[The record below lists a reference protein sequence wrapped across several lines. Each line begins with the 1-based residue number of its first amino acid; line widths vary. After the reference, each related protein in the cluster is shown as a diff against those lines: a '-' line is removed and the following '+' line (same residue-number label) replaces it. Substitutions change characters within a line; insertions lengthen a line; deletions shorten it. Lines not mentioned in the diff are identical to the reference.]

1 MNCPACGH
9 ANPAES
15 SFCLECGSP
24 LVPACAQC
32 GAQLPPNAKFCNKC
46 GASVAGPSSSNVA
59 AGFKPASG
67 TVEPGA
73 AKHAGLRPAATSA
86 SRSPSAYTPKHLADK
101 ILQSKSALEGER
113 KQVTVLFADVKGSM
127 ELAEQLDPEQWHT
140 ILDRFFAILTDGVH
154 RFEGT
159 VNQYTGDGIMALF
172 GAPIAHE
179 DHAQRACYAALHL
192 RDAVREY
199 ANEVRVRHGVPFGV
213 RIGLNSGDVVVGK
226 IGDDLRMDYTAQ
238 GHTVGLAQRM
248 EGLAESGHAC
258 LSEHTARL
266 VTGYFQL
273 QDLGRT
279 KVKGVSEPV
288 GLFDLE
294 GVGPFRT
301 RLDRSRARGL
311 STFVGRD
318 TEMGLLEAAMQHAQ
332 TGQGRI
338 VGVVAEAGVGKSR
351 LCFEFTER
359 CRARGIAVYEAH
371 CPAHGKTVA
380 HLPILELLRGYFGLA
395 DGDSARVAREKIAG
409 RLLLLD
415 RAFDNALPLIW
426 DFLRVPDPERPVDE
440 LDASVRQQQLHD
452 FTRRLVR
459 ARSEREP
466 VVLFFDDLHWIDPA
480 SDAFLAELVE
490 AARGT
495 RTLLLG
501 NFRPEYRAD
510 WMQRSDYQQLP
521 LTPLGSEALRTL
533 LGQLLGP
540 DPSVAELPAVIEAR
554 TAGNPFYTE
563 EVVASLIE
571 AERLVGAPGAYRLVG
586 SVERVEI
593 PPTVQAVLAA
603 RIDRLAER
611 EKRVLQ
617 TAGIIGKN
625 FARPLLAQIIEAHGR
640 APLPAAELDG
650 ALRLLCDLDFLFERA
665 LYPVAEYAFKHP
677 LTHEVAYG
685 SQLQERRRAVHAA
698 LARALEEPGAAPAL
712 LAYHWD
718 EAGEIEPAAH
728 WHREAALDA
737 GMADVSSAVRH
748 WERVCHLLGQLPE
761 TRERLSF
768 AAAARAQL
776 CWIESRRGATPERGR
791 ALFEQ
796 ARDFA
801 QRAGDLSSLARS
813 KFAYACFLLYSGQP
827 GSHDLARQ
835 ALADAQQ
842 SGDIEVEIGARW
854 ACATLN
860 YHTESMTLGLRHGE
874 AGIALCG
881 DDIEAGAK
889 VVMYSPLIFFRALC
903 GAAMVMGGRVA
914 EGAALIEQALA
925 DPSRRHRLTQA
936 ACGAFAVIEGRVR
949 GDYRAALAVAQRSVE
964 TFDELGGTAGVRV
977 WLLLYLG
984 QALALNWKWDEA
996 RQALEQSLRL
1006 STENTTFRQLATD
1019 THSWLAHVALARGD
1033 LALARREVQAGL
1045 DHARH
1050 QELVVPLVYAHVVHA
1065 RLLRMEGAVPQDI
1078 EAALAEAERIA
1089 GKVGALG
1096 LVPEIHGE
1104 RAALLR
1110 RDGRPDDARREL
1122 EHACDLYREM
1132 GAGPNA
1138 DRITAEI
1145 EEMTR

>member
-1 MNCPACGH
+1 MHCAAPLPLHCAACD
-9 ANPAES
+9 AEI
-15 SFCLECGSP
+15 
-24 LVPACAQC
+24 
-32 GAQLPPNAKFCNKC
+32 
-46 GASVAGPSSSNVA
+46 
-59 AGFKPASG
+59 
-67 TVEPGA
+67 
-73 AKHAGLRPAATSA
+73 PAAARFCPQCAAPVQGGQGVQGLGGYGVKGSISGPLTPNPVTPNPLS
-86 SRSPSAYTPKHLADK
+86 YTPKHLADK

-127 ELAEQLDPEQWHT
+127 ELAEQLDPEEWHAT
-140 ILDRFFAILTDGVH
+140 LDKFFAILTDGVH

-199 ANEVRVRHGVPFGV
+199 ANEVRARHGVPFGV

-248 EGLAESGHAC
+248 EALAESGHAC
-258 LSEHTARL
+258 VSEHTARL

-288 GLFDLE
+288 GLFDLD

-318 TEMGLLEAAMQHAQ
+318 SEMALLEAALQQALNGH
-332 TGQGRI
+332 GRI

-359 CRARGIAVYEAH
+359 CRARGIVVYGAH
-371 CPAHGKTVA
+371 CPAHGRTVA
-380 HLPILELLRGYFGLA
+380 HLPVLELLRGYFGIA
-395 DGDSARVAREKIAG
+395 DGDSARAAREKIAG

-415 RAFDNALPLIW
+415 RDFDYVLPLVW
-426 DFLRVPDPERPVDE
+426 DFMRVPDPERPVDE
-440 LDASVRQQQLHD
+440 IDAAVRQQQLHD

-466 VVLFFDDLHWIDPA
+466 AVLFFDDLHWIDPA
-480 SDAFLAELVE
+480 SDAFLAQLVE
-490 AARGT
+490 AVRGT

-521 LTPLGSEALRTL
+521 LTPLGSNAIRSL

-554 TAGNPFYTE
+554 TAGNPFFTE
-563 EVVASLIE
+563 EVVSALIE
-571 AERLVGAPGAYRLVG
+571 ADQLVGTRGAYRLVG
-586 SVERVEI
+586 SVDRVEI
-593 PPTVQAVLAA
+593 PATVQAVLAA

-625 FARPLLAQIIEAHGR
+625 FPRPLLARIIEAHSR
-640 APLPAAELDG
+640 APFAAAELDG

-698 LARALEEPGAAPAL
+698 LARVLEEAAEAPAL

-718 EAGEIEPAAH
+718 EAGEIEPAVH
-728 WHREAALDA
+728 WHHAAAVDA
-737 GMADVSSAVRH
+737 GMNDAASAVRH
-748 WERVCHLLGQLPE
+748 WERICQLLGQLPE
-761 TRERLSF
+761 TRERLSL
-768 AAAARAQL
+768 AAAARAQVL
-776 CWIESRRGATPERGR
+776 WIEARRGAEPERAR
-791 ALFEQ
+791 TVYEQ

-801 QRAGDLSSLARS
+801 ERAGDLSSLARARY
-813 KFAYACFLLYSGQP
+813 AYATFLFYAGEP
-827 GSHDLARQ
+827 GGSEMARQ
-835 ALADAQQ
+835 ALTEAER
-842 SGDIEVEIGARW
+842 SGDLEVRIAARW
-854 ACATLN
+854 ACAVFGN
-860 YHTESMTLGLRHGE
+860 FAESWADAARH
-874 AGIALCG
+874 AAAAIDLCG
-881 DDIEAGAK
+881 DDLEVGAA
-889 VVMYSPLIFFRALC
+889 VLGYSPWLIIRGLYGAALVMSGRLTD
-903 GAAMVMGGRVA
+903 GAAMIAQSLGDRG
-914 EGAALIEQALA
+914 
-925 DPSRRHRLTQA
+925 RRHRLTQA
-936 ACGAFAVIEGRVR
+936 VCGCFTVAESQVR
-949 GDYRAALAVAQRSVE
+949 GEYRAALGVVQRSVE
-964 TFDELGGTAGVRV
+964 TLEELGATAGVRALV
-977 WLLLYLG
+977 HLYLG
-984 QALALNWKWDEA
+984 QSLALNREWDAA
-996 RQALEQSLRL
+996 REALERALHL
-1006 STENTTFRQLATD
+1006 TAGNTFRQLVPDIHT
-1019 THSWLAHVALARGD
+1019 WFAHVALATGD
-1033 LALARREVQAGL
+1033 LERARRDLDAGFAQA
-1045 DHARH
+1045 RR
-1050 QELVVPLVYAHVVHA
+1050 QELWTPLVGAHIVRA
-1065 RLLRMEGAVPQDI
+1065 RLLRMEGAP
-1078 EAALAEAERIA
+1078 AANVESELAEADQIA
-1089 GKVGALG
+1089 ITVGALG
-1096 LVPEIHGE
+1096 RAPEIHTE
-1104 RAALLR
+1104 RAALYR
-1110 RDGRPDDARREL
+1110 RDGRVADARREL
-1122 EHACDLYREM
+1122 ERARDLYGEM
-1132 GAGPNA
+1132 GAAPNA
-1138 DRITAEI
+1138 ERIAVEI
-1145 EEMTR
+1145 ETLER

>member
-1 MNCPACGH
+1 MKCAACGH
-9 ANPAES
+9 ENRP
-15 SFCLECGSP
+15 G
-24 LVPACAQC
+24 
-32 GAQLPPNAKFCNKC
+32 AKFCEECSVPTKRLC
-46 GASVAGPSSSNVA
+46 TSCGSELRPTAKFCDECGQAVGGRGSRRAWDESEEGSAGASPSQ
-59 AGFKPASG
+59 
-67 TVEPGA
+67 
-73 AKHAGLRPAATSA
+73 
-86 SRSPSAYTPKHLADK
+86 RSPAAYTPKHLADK

-127 ELAEQLDPEQWHT
+127 ELAEQLDPEAFSQ
-140 ILDRFFAILTDGVH
+140 IMQRFFQILSEGVE
-154 RFEGT
+154 RFEGF
-159 VNQYTGDGIMALF
+159 VDKFTGDGIMALF

-192 RDAVREY
+192 RDVVREY
-199 ANEVRVRHGVPFGV
+199 AKEVRVQHGVAFGV

-248 EGLAESGHAC
+248 EALAESGHAC

-318 TEMGLLEAAMQHAQ
+318 SEMGLLEAALQSALAGH
-332 TGQGRI
+332 GRI
-338 VGVVAEAGVGKSR
+338 VGVVAQAGVGKSR
-351 LCFEFTER
+351 LCFEFTES
-359 CRARGIAVYEAH
+359 CRARGIVVHEAH

-380 HLPILELLRGYFGLA
+380 HLPVLELLRSYFGLA

-415 RAFDNALPLIW
+415 RTFDNVLPLIW
-426 DFLRVPDPERPVDE
+426 DFLRVPDPERPVEE

-466 VVLFFDDLHWIDPA
+466 AVLFFDDLHWIDPA
-480 SDAFLAELVE
+480 SDAFLAQLVE

-495 RTLLLG
+495 RTLLLV

-521 LTPLGSEALRTL
+521 LTPLGSEALRAL
-533 LGQLLGP
+533 LGQLLGS
-540 DPSVAELPAVIEAR
+540 DPSVAELPAAIQAR
-554 TAGNPFYTE
+554 TAGNPFFTE
-563 EVVASLIE
+563 EVVSALIE
-571 AERLVGAPGAYRLVG
+571 AEQLVGSPGAYRLVG
-586 SVERVEI
+586 SVDRVEI

-617 TAGIIGKN
+617 TAGIIGKD

-640 APLPAAELDG
+640 APLAAAELDG

-698 LARALEEPGAAPAL
+698 LARVLEEGHEAPAL
-712 LAYHWD
+712 LAHHWD

-728 WHREAALDA
+728 WHRQAALDA
-737 GMADVSSAVRH
+737 GMADAGSAVRH
-748 WERVCHLLGQLPE
+748 WERVCHLLAQLPE
-761 TRERLSF
+761 TRERLSL

-776 CWIESRRGATPERGR
+776 CWVEARRGVTPERAR
-791 ALFEQ
+791 MLFEQ
-796 ARDFA
+796 AQDFA
-801 QRAGDLSSLARS
+801 ERAGDLSSLAFSRLT
-813 KFAYACFLLYSGQP
+813 YALSLQYSGQP
-827 GSHDLARQ
+827 GGPALARQ
-835 ALADAQQ
+835 ALAEAER
-842 SGDIEVEIGARW
+842 SGDLEVRIVAHWTCGVMAYYAEDQSEAVRQ
-854 ACATLN
+854 C
-860 YHTESMTLGLRHGE
+860 E
-874 AGIALCG
+874 AGMALCG
-881 DDIEAGAK
+881 DDLDLGAQTL
-889 VVMYSPLIFFRALC
+889 MYSPWIILRGVG
-903 GAAMVMGGRVA
+903 GAALVLSGRLA
-914 EGAALIEQALA
+914 EGAAFIEQSLA
-925 DPSRRHRLTQA
+925 DHGRRHRLAQVI
-936 ACGAFAVIEGRVR
+936 CGAFTVTESWVR
-949 GDYRAALAVAQRSVE
+949 GEYRAALGVVQRSLQA
-964 TFDELGGTAGVRV
+964 FDELGGTVGVRV
-977 WLLLYLG
+977 LLLLHLG
-984 QALALNWKWDEA
+984 QSLTLNREWDAA
-996 RQALEQSLRL
+996 RAALEESLRL
-1006 STENTTFRQLATD
+1006 VAENVTFRHIVSDDHT
-1019 THSWLAHVALARGD
+1019 WLAHVALAVGD
-1033 LALARREVQAGL
+1033 LDRARREL
-1045 DHARH
+1045 DAAFEAARR
-1050 QELVVPLVYAHVVHA
+1050 QELVVPLVYAHVVRA
-1065 RLLRMEGAVPQDI
+1065 RLLRLEGAGAEHV
-1078 EAALAEAERIA
+1078 ERELAEAQRLAAKISA
-1089 GKVGALG
+1089 HG
-1096 LVPEIHGE
+1096 LVPEIHSE
-1104 RAALLR
+1104 RAALLQ
-1110 RDGRPDDARREL
+1110 RDGRVDDTRREL
-1122 EHACDLYREM
+1122 EYARDLYRAM
-1132 GAGPNA
+1132 GAGPNT
-1138 DRITAEI
+1138 DRLTAQI

>member
-1 MNCPACGH
+1 MQCSQCESENPPGAKFCVECASPLARRCPACRTE
-9 ANPAES
+9 APPA
-15 SFCLECGSP
+15 
-24 LVPACAQC
+24 
-32 GAQLPPNAKFCNKC
+32 AKFCPEC
-46 GASVAGPSSSNVA
+46 A
-59 AGFKPASG
+59 APLLAIRNSKSARNRE
-67 TVEPGA
+67 EP
-73 AKHAGLRPAATSA
+73 R
-86 SRSPSAYTPKHLADK
+86 AYTPKHLADK

-127 ELAEQLDPEQWHT
+127 ELAEQLDPEEWHA
-140 ILDRFFAILTDGVH
+140 ILDKFFAILTDGVH

-179 DHAQRACYAALHL
+179 DHAHRACYAALHL
-192 RDAVREY
+192 RDTVREY

-248 EGLAESGHAC
+248 EALAESGHAC

-279 KVKGVSEPV
+279 NVKGVSEPV

-318 TEMGLLEAAMQHAQ
+318 SEMGLLEAALQSALAGH
-332 TGQGRI
+332 GRI
-338 VGVVAEAGVGKSR
+338 VGVVAQAGVGKSR

-359 CRARGIAVYEAH
+359 CRARAIVVHEAH

-380 HLPILELLRGYFGLA
+380 HLPVLELLRSYFGLL

-415 RAFDNALPLIW
+415 RAFDNVLPLIW
-426 DFLRVPDPERPVDE
+426 DFLRVPDPERPVE
-440 LDASVRQQQLHD
+440 EIDASVRQQQLHD

-466 VVLFFDDLHWIDPA
+466 AVLFFDDLHWVDPA
-480 SDAFLAELVE
+480 SDAFLAQLVE

-495 RTLLLG
+495 RTLLLV

-521 LTPLGSEALRTL
+521 LTPLGSEALRAL
-533 LGQLLGP
+533 LEQLLGS
-540 DPSVAELPAVIEAR
+540 DPSVAELPAAIEAR
-554 TAGNPFYTE
+554 TAGNPFFTE
-563 EVVASLIE
+563 EVVSALIE
-571 AERLVGAPGAYRLVG
+571 AEQLVGAPGAYRLVG
-586 SVERVEI
+586 SVEHVQI

-640 APLPAAELDG
+640 APLAAAELDG

-665 LYPVAEYAFKHP
+665 LYPVPEYAFKHP

-698 LARALEEPGAAPAL
+698 LARVLEEGHDAPAL
-712 LAYHWD
+712 LAHHWD

-737 GMADVSSAVRH
+737 GMTDAASAVGH
-748 WERVCHLLGQLPE
+748 WERFCHLLAQLPV
-761 TRERLSF
+761 TRERLSL

-776 CWIESRRGATPERGR
+776 CWIEARRGVAPERAR

-796 ARDFA
+796 AQDFA
-801 QRAGDLSSLARS
+801 ERAGDLSSLAFSR
-813 KFAYACFLLYSGQP
+813 FTYALSLQYSGQP
-827 GSHDLARQ
+827 GGPELAHQ
-835 ALADAQQ
+835 ALAEAER
-842 SGDIEVEIGARW
+842 SGDLAMRIVAHWTCGVIEYFAEDLSDAVRQF
-854 ACATLN
+854 
-860 YHTESMTLGLRHGE
+860 E

-881 DDIEAGAK
+881 DDLDVGAQAL
-889 VVMYSPLIFFRALC
+889 MYSPWILLRGVG
-903 GAAMVMGGRVA
+903 GAALVLSGRLA
-914 EGAALIEQALA
+914 EGAAFIGQCLS
-925 DPSRRHRLTQA
+925 DHGRRYHLTQA
-936 ACGAFAVIEGRVR
+936 VCGAFAVTESRVR
-949 GDYRAALAVAQRSVE
+949 GEYRAALGVVQRSLE
-964 TFDELGGTAGVRV
+964 AFDALGGTIGVRA
-977 WLLLYLG
+977 LLLLHLG
-984 QALALNWKWDEA
+984 QSLALNREWDGA
-996 RQALEQSLRL
+996 REALEYSLRL
-1006 STENTTFRQLATD
+1006 VDESATFRHIVTD
-1019 THSWLAHVALARGD
+1019 DHTWLAHVALAVGD
-1033 LALARREVQAGL
+1033 LDRARRELEAAFEA
-1045 DHARH
+1045 ARR
-1050 QELVVPLVYAHVVHA
+1050 QDLVVPLVYAHVVRA
-1065 RLLRMEGAVPQDI
+1065 RLLRLEGA
-1078 EAALAEAERIA
+1078 AAEHVERELAEAQRLA
-1089 GKVGALG
+1089 AKVSAHG
-1096 LVPEIHGE
+1096 LVPEIHSE

-1110 RDGRPDDARREL
+1110 RDGKTDDTRREL
-1122 EHACDLYREM
+1122 ERARDLYRGM

>member
-1 MNCPACGH
+1 MNP
-9 ANPAES
+9 ERVK
-15 SFCLECGSP
+15 FCLECGTPIARRCESCGSD
-24 LVPACAQC
+24 LPA
-32 GAQLPPNAKFCNKC
+32 GAKFCGEC
-46 GASVAGPSSSNVA
+46 GAELQGSGSGVQGSGSNLTTNNLTTNNLA
-59 AGFKPASG
+59 
-67 TVEPGA
+67 
-73 AKHAGLRPAATSA
+73 
-86 SRSPSAYTPKHLADK
+86 RSPRSYTPKHLADK

-127 ELAEQLDPEQWHT
+127 ELAEQLDPETWHT

-179 DHAQRACYAALHL
+179 DHAHRACYAALHL
-192 RDAVREY
+192 RDVVREY

-248 EGLAESGHAC
+248 EALAESGHAC

-318 TEMGLLEAAMQHAQ
+318 SEMGLLEAALQSALAGH
-332 TGQGRI
+332 GRI
-338 VGVVAEAGVGKSR
+338 VGVVAQAGVGKSR

-359 CRARGIAVYEAH
+359 CRARGIAVHEAH
-371 CPAHGKTVA
+371 CPAHGKTIA
-380 HLPILELLRGYFGLA
+380 HLPAIELLRGYFGLV
-395 DGDSARVAREKIAG
+395 DSDSARAAREKIAG

-415 RAFDNALPLIW
+415 RAFDNALPLVW
-426 DFLRVPDPERPVDE
+426 DFLRVPDPERPVEE

-466 VVLFFDDLHWIDPA
+466 AVLFFDDLHWIDPA
-480 SDAFLAELVE
+480 SDAFLAQLVE

-495 RTLLLG
+495 RTLLLV

-521 LTPLGSEALRTL
+521 LTPLGSEALRAL
-533 LGQLLGP
+533 LEQLLGS
-540 DPSVAELPAVIEAR
+540 DPSVTELPAAIEAR
-554 TAGNPFYTE
+554 TAGNPFFTE
-563 EVVASLIE
+563 EVVSALIE
-571 AERLVGAPGAYRLVG
+571 AEQLVGSPGAYRLVG
-586 SVERVEI
+586 SVDRIEI
-593 PPTVQAVLAA
+593 PTTVHAVLAA

-625 FARPLLAQIIEAHGR
+625 FARPLLARIIEAHGR
-640 APLPAAELDG
+640 APLAAAELDG

-698 LARALEEPGAAPAL
+698 LARVLDEGREAPAL
-712 LAYHWD
+712 LAHHWD

-737 GMADVSSAVRH
+737 GMADAAGAVRH
-748 WERVCHLLGQLPE
+748 WERFCHLLGQLPE
-761 TRERLSF
+761 TRERLSL

-776 CWIESRRGATPERGR
+776 LWIEARRGAAPERAR

-801 QRAGDLSSLARS
+801 QRAGDLSSLAQCQL
-813 KFAYACFLLYSGQP
+813 AYALFVFYAGQP
-827 GSHDLARQ
+827 GGPDLARQ
-835 ALADAQQ
+835 ALAEAER
-842 SGDIEVEIGARW
+842 SGDVAVWIAAHWTR
-854 ACATLN
+854 
-860 YHTESMTLGLRHGE
+860 
-874 AGIALCG
+874 AGIGYFADDVLVAAHHTAAGIELCG
-881 DDIEAGAK
+881 DDLEVGAP
-889 VVMYSPLIFFRALC
+889 VLMYSPWLILRGVG
-903 GAAMVMGGRVA
+903 GAALVMAGRLA
-914 EGAALIEQALA
+914 EGAKLIEQSLA
-925 DPSRRHRLTQA
+925 EHGRRHRLTQA
-936 ACGAFAVIEGRVR
+936 VCGSFAVVESRVR
-949 GDYRAALAVAQRSVE
+949 GEYRAALGVVQRSLE
-964 TFDELGGTAGVRV
+964 AFDELGGTAGVRA
-977 WLLLYLG
+977 LLLFHVG
-984 QALALNWKWDEA
+984 QSLALNRQWEGAREA
-996 RQALEQSLRL
+996 LHQSLRL
-1006 STENTTFRQLATD
+1006 TTDHTTFRQIVTD
-1019 THSWLAHVALARGD
+1019 IHTWLAHVALAADDVER
-1033 LALARREVQAGL
+1033 ARRELDAGFE
-1045 DHARH
+1045 HARR
-1050 QELVVPLVYAHVVHA
+1050 QELAVPLVYAHVVRA
-1065 RLLRMEGAVPQDI
+1065 RLLRVEGAD
-1078 EAALAEAERIA
+1078 AAVVERDLAEAERFA
-1089 GKVGALG
+1089 DKVSAHG

-1104 RAALLR
+1104 RAALFQR
-1110 RDGRPDDARREL
+1110 EGRGNDARREL
-1122 EHACDLYREM
+1122 EQARDLYRGM

-1138 DRITAEI
+1138 DRITTQI
-1145 EEMTR
+1145 EAMHRG

>member
-1 MNCPACGH
+1 MQCPQCQHANPPGAKFCVECASPLARRCPACGT
-9 ANPAES
+9 ET
-15 SFCLECGSP
+15 
-24 LVPACAQC
+24 
-32 GAQLPPNAKFCNKC
+32 PPTAKFCPEC
-46 GASVAGPSSSNVA
+46 A
-59 AGFKPASG
+59 APL
-67 TVEPGA
+67 A
-73 AKHAGLRPAATSA
+73 AKSQAAAPAPLS
-86 SRSPSAYTPKHLADK
+86 YTPKHLADK

-127 ELAEQLDPEQWHT
+127 ELAEQLDPEEWHK
-140 ILDRFFAILTDGVH
+140 ILERFFAILTEGVH

-179 DHAQRACYAALHL
+179 DHAHRACYAALHL

-199 ANEVRVRHGVPFGV
+199 ANDVRVQHGVPFGV

-248 EGLAESGHAC
+248 EALAESGRAC

-318 TEMGLLEAAMQHAQ
+318 SEMGLLEAALQSALAGH
-332 TGQGRI
+332 GRI
-338 VGVVAEAGVGKSR
+338 VGVVAQAGVGKSR
-351 LCFEFTER
+351 LCFEFTES
-359 CRARGIAVYEAH
+359 CRARGIVVHEAH
-371 CPAHGKTVA
+371 CPAHGKTLA
-380 HLPILELLRGYFGLA
+380 HLPVFELLRSYFGLV

-415 RAFDNALPLIW
+415 RAFDNVLPLIW
-426 DFLRVPDPERPVDE
+426 DFLRVPDPERPVE
-440 LDASVRQQQLHD
+440 AIDASVRQQQLHD
-452 FTRRLVR
+452 FSRRLVR

-466 VVLFFDDLHWIDPA
+466 AVLFFDDLHWIDPA
-480 SDAFLAELVE
+480 SDAFLAQLVE

-495 RTLLLG
+495 RTLLLV

-521 LTPLGSEALRTL
+521 LTPLGSEALRAL
-533 LGQLLGP
+533 LAQLLGC
-540 DPSVAELPAVIEAR
+540 DPSVAELPAAIEAR
-554 TAGNPFYTE
+554 TAGNPFFTE
-563 EVVASLIE
+563 EVVSALIE
-571 AERLVGAPGAYRLVG
+571 AEQLVGAPGAYRLVG
-586 SVERVEI
+586 SVDRVEI

-617 TAGIIGKN
+617 TAGIIGKD

-640 APLPAAELDG
+640 APLAAAELDG

-698 LARALEEPGAAPAL
+698 LARVLEEGREAPAL
-712 LAYHWD
+712 LAHHWD

-728 WHREAALDA
+728 WHRQAALDA
-737 GMADVSSAVRH
+737 GMTDAGSAVRH

-761 TRERLSF
+761 TRERLSL

-776 CWIESRRGATPERGR
+776 CWVEARRGVAPERAR

-796 ARDFA
+796 AQDFA
-801 QRAGDLSSLARS
+801 ERAEDLSSLAFSRLT
-813 KFAYACFLLYSGQP
+813 YALSLQYSGQP
-827 GSHDLARQ
+827 GGPELARQ
-835 ALADAQQ
+835 ALAEAER
-842 SGDIEVEIGARW
+842 SGDLAVRIAAHWTCGTIGYFAEDLSG
-854 ACATLN
+854 AALQ
-860 YHTESMTLGLRHGE
+860 HQ

-881 DDIEAGAK
+881 DDLDVGAHAL
-889 VVMYSPLIFFRALC
+889 MYSPWIMLRGVG
-903 GAAMVMGGRVA
+903 GAALVLTGRLA
-914 EGAALIEQALA
+914 EGAAFIEQSLG
-925 DPSRRHRLTQA
+925 DHGRRYRLTQA
-936 ACGAFAVIEGRVR
+936 ICGSFAVTESRVR
-949 GDYRAALAVAQRSVE
+949 GEYRTALGVVQRSLE
-964 TFDELGGTAGVRV
+964 TFDELGGTVGVRV
-977 WLLLYLG
+977 MLLFHLG
-984 QALALNWKWDEA
+984 QSLALNRDWEGA
-996 RQALEQSLRL
+996 RDALEHSLRL
-1006 STENTTFRQLATD
+1006 VAENATFRHIVTD
-1019 THSWLAHVALARGD
+1019 DHTWLAHVALAVGD
-1033 LALARREVQAGL
+1033 LDRARRDL
-1045 DHARH
+1045 DAAFEAARR
-1050 QELVVPLVYAHVVHA
+1050 QDLVVPLVYAHIVRA
-1065 RLLRMEGAVPQDI
+1065 RLLRMEGK
-1078 EAALAEAERIA
+1078 AAEHVEGELAEAQRLA
-1089 GKVGALG
+1089 AKVGAHG
-1096 LVPEIHGE
+1096 LVPEIHSE
-1104 RAALLR
+1104 RAALIL
-1110 RDGRPDDARREL
+1110 RDGRVDDARREL
-1122 EHACDLYREM
+1122 ERARDLYRAM
-1132 GAGPNA
+1132 GAAPNA
-1138 DRITAEI
+1138 DRLTTEI
-1145 EEMTR
+1145 EELVGGPVRR